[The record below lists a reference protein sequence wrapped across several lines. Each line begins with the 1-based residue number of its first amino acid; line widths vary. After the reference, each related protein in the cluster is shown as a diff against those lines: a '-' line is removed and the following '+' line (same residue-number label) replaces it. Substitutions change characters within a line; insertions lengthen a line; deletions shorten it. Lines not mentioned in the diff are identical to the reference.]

1 VSSHFYIESNGNIHQ
16 FVNTNHTAYG
26 AGDRNSSGINNA
38 DTINSEQQQILH
50 FNKLRIVL
58 VIVFLAATLVR
69 VLAKSHDMEAAA
81 ALPGLEERER
91 LEMKRLKLSVL
102 LCLAAAVLIIVR
114 RPQRNHP
121 SETLSTEEDC
131 SWLNHG
137 GFPTKGFDG
146 H

>member
-1 VSSHFYIESNGNIHQ
+1 MKSLNGFLRLFYSLVQHHPQKLELPALGSQ
-16 FVNTNHTAYG
+16 PDLATP
-26 AGDRNSSGINNA
+26 
-38 DTINSEQQQILH
+38 LH

-69 VLAKSHDMEAAA
+69 ALAESHDMEAAA

-102 LCLAAAVLIIVR
+102 LCLSAAVLIIVR